1 MKSAETIEE
10 YVLESKQE
18 IFFEESEN
26 EDSESE
32 ESENEDDTDSE
43 EDEYSFMSM
52 WNILQSPNSILI

>member
-26 EDSESE
+26 ED
-32 ESENEDDTDSE
+32 TDSE
-43 EDEYSFMSM
+43 EDEYSFMSL
-52 WNILQSPNSILI
+52 WNILPSPNYILIQNLFVLH